1 RLHRA
6 EGRGRG
12 GGSRRRGCAGGC
24 RRARAHSQ
32 DEGRGRG
39 RGEVIAFVFRFL
51 FRRREPEG
59 PMKVIVGLGNPGKE
73 YERTRHNVGWWVVDH
88 LADVWRFD
96 GWRKDGEARVANGT
110 VGGVKV
116 RLVKPQTYM
125 NLSGAVLRPYL
136 RRPLLSAATHLMI
149 VVDEVALPLGRYR
162 FRAKGSAGGHNGLKS
177 IEAIVK
183 TQEDS
188 RLRIGIAPEAPWRR
202 GELRDYVLDDFGK
215 REEAVVRDLMPPLTD
230 ALELWLKEGI

>member
-1 RLHRA
+1 
-6 EGRGRG
+6 
-12 GGSRRRGCAGGC
+12 
-24 RRARAHSQ
+24 
-32 DEGRGRG
+32 
-39 RGEVIAFVFRFL
+39 VFRFL
-51 FRRREPEG
+51 FGRGRESPAAPRDDG

-136 RRPLLSAATHLMI
+136 RRPFWSPATDLMI

-177 IEAIVK
+177 IEANVK
-183 TQEDS
+183 TQEYP
-188 RLRIGIAPEAPWRR
+188 RLRIGIAPEDPSRR

-215 REEAVVRDLMPPLTD
+215 AEEAVVRDLMPTLTT
-230 ALELWLKEGI
+230 ALELWMKEGIVPVMNRFTGQ